1 MNVKPEVAH
10 FLRQL
15 RMSGVFYCNTTA
27 RGDWGLR
34 MPVDPQCL
42 SFHVVTEGSC
52 WLISD
57 GIPKLQLREGD
68 VALVQL
74 GREHMLSASPD
85 RTVAPR
91 VDQLPQRYLS
101 ENYSIVNVGCDGSF
115 TRLLCGMVS
124 FDAPDVHNI
133 VQALP
138 PVVSARGMNLNDASS
153 VVKLVG
159 LLADELSAD
168 RLGGEA
174 VAVRLADIIVV
185 QIIRKW
191 FYEESSFEP
200 GLIAGLAD
208 PAIGRVLHAI
218 HDEPEKPWAIADMVK
233 ISAMSRTS
241 FIEKFREVVGVA
253 PAAYVTNWRMEVAKT
268 RLIETNEP
276 IAVVGSSVSYSSE
289 SAFSKAFA
297 RSVGISPSAFRQAA
311 LRRQAN

>member
-15 RMSGVFYCNTTA
+15 RMSGVFYCSTTA

-138 PVVSARGMNLNDASS
+138 CLGRASS
-153 VVKLVG
+153 
-159 LLADELSAD
+159 
-168 RLGGEA
+168 
-174 VAVRLADIIVV
+174 
-185 QIIRKW
+185 
-191 FYEESSFEP
+191 
-200 GLIAGLAD
+200 
-208 PAIGRVLHAI
+208 
-218 HDEPEKPWAIADMVK
+218 
-233 ISAMSRTS
+233 
-241 FIEKFREVVGVA
+241 
-253 PAAYVTNWRMEVAKT
+253 
-268 RLIETNEP
+268 
-276 IAVVGSSVSYSSE
+276 SSVLTI
-289 SAFSKAFA
+289 
-297 RSVGISPSAFRQAA
+297 R
-311 LRRQAN
+311 